1 MGAALNRMSGID
13 VIKRLLRLLAPFWGQ
28 VALAVLLG
36 TLTIG
41 SSVALMGTSAFLI
54 SMAALQPSIAVLQTA
69 IVAVRLFGIS
79 RGIFRYLERYVSH
92 TVTFKLLARLRVWF
106 YTALEP
112 LAPARLMRYRSGDLL
127 SRVVADIDTLEHFFV
142 RVVAPPVVAVLV
154 AVLVGVY
161 LSGFSAI
168 LVLIL
173 FGFMLLAG
181 VGVPLLTG
189 ALGGNTSRQLIDL
202 RTDLQARLVDAVQGM
217 ADLIANGQGAHMQAQ
232 VRQTAQMLANAQRRM
247 AWISGLGS
255 GLGVL
260 LHHLG
265 MWGVLVMG
273 VGLVERGA
281 VDGVY
286 LATLALMTLASFE
299 AVMPLPQTAQHLEG
313 SLEAGRRLFG
323 IVDAEPAVT
332 DPVASAA
339 RITGYDLTVKGLS
352 FQYAAGEPFALQH
365 VDFHLPE
372 GGRIAIVGPSGAGK
386 STLVNLLLRFW
397 DYDQGEIVLGGHNI
411 KAYPQAE
418 LRQAIG
424 VVSQS
429 TYLFN
434 ASVRQN
440 LLIANPAASEEQ
452 IETAL
457 RRAGL
462 FGFVQNLPDGLDTWV
477 GEHGLGLSGG
487 ERQRLAIAR
496 TLLKD
501 APVLLLD
508 EPTAN
513 LDALTER
520 AVMAQLLELAG
531 HKTTLLIT
539 HRMVGLEA
547 MDEILVLQAGQI
559 VERGTHMEL
568 IARDGLYQQMVTLQR
583 MSLDVGKLD

>member
-1 MGAALNRMSGID
+1 MSGID
-13 VIKRLLRLLAPFWGQ
+13 VVRRLLRLLEPSWMQ

-36 TLTIG
+36 TLTIC

-69 IVAVRLFGIS
+69 IVAVRLFGIA
-79 RGIFRYLERYVSH
+79 RGVFRYLERYVSH

-112 LAPARLMRYRSGDLL
+112 LAPARLLQYRSGDLL
-127 SRVVADIDTLEHFFV
+127 SRAVADVETLEHFFV
-142 RVVAPPVVAVLV
+142 RVVAPPVVALLV

-161 LSGFSAI
+161 LGEFSPV
-168 LVLIL
+168 LVFALL
-173 FGFMLLAG
+173 AFMLLAG
-181 VGVPLLTG
+181 IGVPLLTG
-189 ALGGNTSRQLIDL
+189 ILGGGTSRRLIGL
-202 RTDLQARLVDAVQGM
+202 RTDLQALLVDAVQGM
-217 ADLIANGQGAHMQAQ
+217 ADLIANGQGERIQAQ
-232 VRQTAQMLANAQRRM
+232 VAHAAQKLANAQRRM

-265 MWGVLVMG
+265 MWSVLVLG
-273 VGLVERGA
+273 VWLAGQGA

-299 AVMPLPQTAQHLEG
+299 AVMPLPETAQHLEG
-313 SLEAGRRLFG
+313 SLEAGRRLFE
-323 IVDAEPAVT
+323 IVDAEPEVVNA
-332 DPVASAA
+332 VASEVQ
-339 RITGYDLTVKGLS
+339 IDGYGLVVKDLS
-352 FQYAAGEPFALQH
+352 FQYAVEESFVLQ
-365 VDFHLPE
+365 DIEFYLPE
-372 GGRIAIVGPSGAGK
+372 GGRVAIVGPSGAGK

-397 DYDQGEIVLGGHNI
+397 DYDQGEIRLGGRSI
-411 KAYPQAE
+411 KMFPQTE
-418 LRQAIG
+418 LRKVIG

-440 LLIANPAASEEQ
+440 LLIANPAAGIEQ
-452 IETAL
+452 IELAL
-457 RRAGL
+457 HRAGI
-462 FGFVQNLPDGLDTWV
+462 FDFVQSLPDGLDTWV

-520 AVMAQLLELAG
+520 AVMAQLLALAEN
-531 HKTTLLIT
+531 KTTLLIT
-539 HRMVGLEA
+539 HRLIGLEA
-547 MDEILVLQAGQI
+547 MDEILVLQAGRI
-559 VERGTHMEL
+559 MERGTHTEL
-568 IARDGLYQQMVTLQR
+568 IARDGLYRQMEVLQR
-583 MSLDVGKLD
+583 QSLDASKLG